1 MHFVGG
7 NVVHDK
13 KINISSAT
21 VWKSI
26 IVINIDS
33 ILLNSIKMK
42 ICLYNHLNI
51 CQWNRSGKGQ
61 PIIPSIRK
69 KLSVDFQSVNETWIR
84 FLSLQFENSAHN
96 GYIFI
101 FHIQLK
107 MNSNYFPRIM
117 VPHHV
122 NCRIQSNAKHQKRI
136 GYRAAWFYS
145 LVKLKWSWMS
155 WKSVIIMSHLVKI

>member
-42 ICLYNHLNI
+42 ICLYNYA
-51 CQWNRSGKGQ
+51 
-61 PIIPSIRK
+61 
-69 KLSVDFQSVNETWIR
+69 NETVVEKDN
-84 FLSLQFENSAHN
+84 Q
-96 GYIFI
+96 
-101 FHIQLK
+101 
-107 MNSNYFPRIM
+107 
-117 VPHHV
+117 
-122 NCRIQSNAKHQKRI
+122 
-136 GYRAAWFYS
+136 
-145 LVKLKWSWMS
+145 
-155 WKSVIIMSHLVKI
+155 